1 VPTTWEI
8 LLDIWALED
17 RPEKYQNEAF
27 VNTLTIETG
36 LALMAACEKHQKKNK
51 GEDTFGKDPPLPTR
65 QLDGGPDNCADLL
78 HPGRYGN
85 QYLRT
90 DQIFSQ
96 FQFSVRYEWKGALR
110 NNDRFI
116 FNLKEAFYRTSR

>member
-1 VPTTWEI
+1 MISFKARHLIQDPYVPTTWEI

-17 RPEKYQNEAF
+17 RPEKCQNEAF

-65 QLDGGPDNCADLL
+65 QLDGGPDNCVDLL
-78 HPGRYGN
+78 HPGR
-85 QYLRT
+85 
-90 DQIFSQ
+90 
-96 FQFSVRYEWKGALR
+96 
-110 NNDRFI
+110 
-116 FNLKEAFYRTSR
+116 